1 MSYARHA
8 LPVRAERGVAV
19 SPGRGWLRRR
29 IRAHAARQWQRMH
42 DSALRRAKPVS
53 VALQDEARDLQH
65 VLGRFLQAAD
75 ARALGPRD
83 SLMRIEL
90 PPGTDWRWRPQV
102 MRTRTVTPA
111 LVAPGDG
118 KWLSDEVALFHD
130 CREQAL
136 ILRQV
141 QNRRATDLSDFG
153 LLLEV
158 MGFTGSFLS
167 FSLSLPPAALKDLAG
182 HHVLRLESI
191 LQAERP
197 IAVYGRLN
205 IQQGPNTET
214 LLRKMGDDI
223 AGRHCPRIIEFD
235 LGYAKLSQR
244 SVDKAWLDVIFE
256 APHMNAIALRDAIL
270 SRHPRAQ
277 M

>member
-1 MSYARHA
+1 MR
-8 LPVRAERGVAV
+8 
-19 SPGRGWLRRR
+19 GRGWLRRR
-29 IRAHAARQWQRMH
+29 FRANAARQWQRMH
-42 DSALRRAKPVS
+42 ASVLRRPGPVS
-53 VALQDEARDLQH
+53 ENLRDEARALQH
-65 VLGRFLQAAD
+65 VLSRFLQAAD

-83 SLMRIEL
+83 SLRRIDL
-90 PPGTDWRWRPQV
+90 PAGTDWRWRPQV
-102 MRTRTVTPA
+102 MRSRTAAPA

-130 CREQAL
+130 CGERAL

-141 QNRRATDLSDFG
+141 RNRRATDLSDFG
-153 LLLEV
+153 LSLEV

-167 FSLSLPPAALKDLAG
+167 LSLSLPSDALEDLAS
-182 HHVLRLESI
+182 HHILRLESV

-197 IAVYGRLN
+197 IAVYARLN
-205 IQQGPNTET
+205 VQQGPNTET

-223 AGRHCPRIIEFD
+223 AGRNCHRIIEFD
-235 LGYAKLSQR
+235 LAYANLSQR

-256 APHMNAIALRDAIL
+256 APYMNAVALRDAIL